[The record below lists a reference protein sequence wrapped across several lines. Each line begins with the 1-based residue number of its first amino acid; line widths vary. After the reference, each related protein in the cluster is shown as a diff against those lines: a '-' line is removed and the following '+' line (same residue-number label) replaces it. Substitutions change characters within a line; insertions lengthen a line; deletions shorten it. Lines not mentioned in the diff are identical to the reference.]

1 MVLIPFPIFIFINYI
16 LPLRTCK
23 DREIEKTKR
32 IKENIVKDKIKF
44 TMECSQDEMILLDT
58 KILTAPIA
66 DKKVVIATDMYSKKT
81 DTH

>member
-1 MVLIPFPIFIFINYI
+1 M
-16 LPLRTCK
+16 T
-23 DREIEKTKR
+23 EKLDKW

-58 KILTAPIA
+58 KIVTAPIA
-66 DKKVVIATDMYSKKT
+66 DKKIVITTDMYSKKP

>member
-1 MVLIPFPIFIFINYI
+1 M
-16 LPLRTCK
+16 RTCN
-23 DREIEKTKR
+23 DREIEKTKW

-58 KILTAPIA
+58 KIVTAPIA
-66 DKKVVIATDMYSKKT
+66 DKKIVITTDMYSKKP